1 MAVSTLDNLF
11 QSKPKEELKNGI
23 DEFKK
28 MKQLGFDTVKDYMEF
43 LEYQQS
49 KHI

>member
-1 MAVSTLDNLF
+1 MRTYD
-11 QSKPKEELKNGI
+11 KPKEELKNGI

-28 MKQLGFDTVKDYMEF
+28 IKQEMKQLGFDTVKDYKEF